1 MDTTAFHCAIMVL
14 LLLLFVIIIIIIRGY
29 LYVLTSSDVVIL
41 LSTFE
46 RLVKFIISDTEYSQ
60 TSL

>member
-14 LLLLFVIIIIIIRGY
+14 LLLLFVIIIIIRGY
-29 LYVLTSSDVVIL
+29 LYALTSSDVVIL